1 MKTMLAALFV
11 PIAIAGCAGGPETI
25 TEPARPLELDRIS
38 LAAAPGTND
47 NWPVRVDLVRVQDV
61 TLVSRL
67 LHTQTE
73 AWFAESRHAFR
84 QSHPEGFIHSWEVV
98 PGTVVGP
105 VEVEVEGS
113 VAGVL
118 FCGTPSTPQPIR
130 FERDGDVVVRIDD
143 AGCALIGGKPSKK
156 AGFWSGWW

>member
-1 MKTMLAALFV
+1 MLAALFV
-11 PIAIAGCAGGPETI
+11 SIAIAGCAGGRETV
-25 TEPARPLELDRIS
+25 TEPAQPLELDRIS

-47 NWPVRVDLVRVQDV
+47 NWPVRVDLVRVRDA

-67 LHTQTE
+67 LHTQTR
-73 AWFAESRHAFR
+73 AWFAESSHTFR
-84 QSHPEGFIHSWEVV
+84 QAHPEGFFHSWEVV

-105 VEVEVEGS
+105 VDVDVEGP

-118 FCGTPSTPQPIR
+118 FCETPSSPLPIR

-143 AGCALIGGKPSKK
+143 EGCALVGGSPSKK
-156 AGFWSGWW
+156 SSLWSGWWR